1 MGSYCKTI
9 LNEILAGT
17 EEKGTSSFKLD
28 NKAIENKPKGFGNK
42 RNLKPLEV
50 TEEDEEVPKESQLK
64 PIENEKKVNEVTN
77 LEAKCKKF
85 FF

>member
-1 MGSYCKTI
+1 M
-9 LNEILAGT
+9 
-17 EEKGTSSFKLD
+17 D

-50 TEEDEEVPKESQLK
+50 TEEDEEVPKKSSLK
-64 PIENEKKVNEVTN
+64 AQVETEKKTNEIAN
-77 LEAKCKKF
+77 LDVKCKGF